1 MAREFPENVG
11 SIIQDS
17 IHSKTS
23 ASKVWD
29 LSLKFLEG
37 RQWMSWDSRY
47 KRWSTAPDP
56 MDGMARVTVNLLLN
70 IYRNVTSRLALA
82 YPSTVVMP
90 SSPSSE
96 DIIKAQSSE
105 VALRYYWA
113 TGSVSRVLAE
123 AIEWAATTGTAA
135 LHSYYDPDEK
145 VVMTKAYGAY
155 DIFFE
160 PGVLSPENSQ
170 WIGIRTIHTRE
181 DLKDAYPDK
190 HDVIEGAQGSYEGM
204 RDNVQQ
210 TGFNVPEDRVDVY
223 EIYWRDGRHAIVAGN
238 AYLFKEDKHPLPI
251 IPIQII
257 RYTSIPRRLWGL
269 GLLEH
274 LLDLQ
279 VLYNKAR
286 SQIIHNVETM
296 GNPKWLVPRTAGL
309 AANAIT
315 NRPGEKVLYNPAGGP
330 PQQVQPAPIPSY
342 VIDNIARIQSEMGD
356 VAGLHS
362 VSLGKRA
369 VGVTSGKAIDAL
381 SSKDSSQL
389 EGTQAA
395 IEHAVKDMAQSIL
408 MLMQKFYTESKML
421 RMLDETG
428 RVTFKSLKGMDLVTD
443 PEVTIEA
450 GSLFRFEAQDRD
462 DKILGLLQFGLLPP
476 EEALKEL
483 SFRTGNAFVSKKV
496 QAMSH
501 ASDLLDAAK
510 LGAEIEFFANDDL
523 GAIEQVFSEYMQTAD
538 YYKLEDDKQEY
549 IRDALVA
556 VLAHG
561 QPEEAYQ
568 HLRQS
573 QTVFPRQPPSQPS
586 MAAQSIV
593 ATESPEAQAQM
604 AAEQQKMAG
613 KVGSL
618 AEAERR
624 MTNRTEAGISPARS
638 SGGI

>member
-1 MAREFPENVG
+1 
-11 SIIQDS
+11 
-17 IHSKTS
+17 
-23 ASKVWD
+23 
-29 LSLKFLEG
+29 
-37 RQWMSWDSRY
+37 
-47 KRWSTAPDP
+47 
-56 MDGMARVTVNLLLN
+56 
-70 IYRNVTSRLALA
+70 
-82 YPSTVVMP
+82 
-90 SSPSSE
+90 
-96 DIIKAQSSE
+96 
-105 VALRYYWA
+105 
-113 TGSVSRVLAE
+113 
-123 AIEWAATTGTAA
+123 
-135 LHSYYDPDEK
+135 
-145 VVMTKAYGAY
+145 
-155 DIFFE
+155 
-160 PGVLSPENSQ
+160 
-170 WIGIRTIHTRE
+170 
-181 DLKDAYPDK
+181 
-190 HDVIEGAQGSYEGM
+190 
-204 RDNVQQ
+204 
-210 TGFNVPEDRVDVY
+210 
-223 EIYWRDGRHAIVAGN
+223 
-238 AYLFKEDKHPLPI
+238 
-251 IPIQII
+251 
-257 RYTSIPRRLWGL
+257 
-269 GLLEH
+269 
-274 LLDLQ
+274 
-279 VLYNKAR
+279 
-286 SQIIHNVETM
+286 
-296 GNPKWLVPRTAGL
+296 
-309 AANAIT
+309 
-315 NRPGEKVLYNPAGGP
+315 
-330 PQQVQPAPIPSY
+330 
-342 VIDNIARIQSEMGD
+342 
-356 VAGLHS
+356 
-362 VSLGKRA
+362 
-369 VGVTSGKAIDAL
+369 
-381 SSKDSSQL
+381 
-389 EGTQAA
+389 
-395 IEHAVKDMAQSIL
+395 